1 MRPRVLGND
10 YCEHFRS
17 VSGGLLAIGYLRPM
31 QVLSRGVL
39 LAICAGL
46 LEVIQLWSRPDRKRR
61 RFRRHYDWR
70 VDRSDWLTNASLFAP
85 INRPD
90 RFAELQRE
98 RR

>member
-1 MRPRVLGND
+1 
-10 YCEHFRS
+10 
-17 VSGGLLAIGYLRPM
+17 M

-70 VDRSDWLTNASLFAP
+70 VDRSDGLTNASLFAP
-85 INRPD
+85 I
-90 RFAELQRE
+90 
-98 RR
+98 

>member
-1 MRPRVLGND
+1 M
-10 YCEHFRS
+10 
-17 VSGGLLAIGYLRPM
+17 AIGYLRPM

-70 VDRSDWLTNASLFAP
+70 VDRSDGLTNASLFAP